1 MLTRVPATWRRAAPQ
16 GQIDV
21 TGTRLRGRRLIVA
34 RTIWLVVI
42 GLALLVFAGGVPAGF
57 HSALPITGATRAAL
71 TEAGLSP
78 RFPAFFFITTDIAA
92 ISAFSLI
99 AVLLFWCRSDDWMAM
114 FVGVLLVLTALLYTH
129 PAANAPVPVW
139 LNGSLF
145 GLGELCQVAF
155 FYLFP
160 NGRFVPRWTAYVVLP
175 LFVWRP
181 AMWALVYLPNYRLL
195 PHSAETYGFIP
206 QNSTDILLVVGL
218 LVLGLGAQVYRYR
231 RVSTPRQRQQ
241 AKWLLF
247 GAAVTVAVVSTYVFI
262 FNVLQLPRLLGE
274 SSFFL
279 LAASRSIRQL
289 ALLVV
294 PVAITIS
301 VLRYQ
306 LFDID
311 VLINR
316 ALVYTS
322 LTVSL
327 GAVYVGSV
335 VLLERIMSRVSGQ
348 LQAQP
353 IGVVGGTL
361 LIAGLFQPLR
371 GRIQARI
378 DRRFYRREYDAARTL
393 QAFSATLRDEVDLN
407 RLTADLLSVVEETMQ
422 PAQVSLWLRDDH
434 PRVRQQQG
442 EARGSPALR

>member
-1 MLTRVPATWRRAAPQ
+1 MLTRVPATWRRAGPQ

-71 TEAGLSP
+71 AEAGLSP
-78 RFPAFFFITTDIAA
+78 RFPAFFFITTDIAT

-114 FVGVLLVLTALLYTH
+114 FVGLLLVLTALLYTH

-262 FNVLQLPRLLGE
+262 FNVLQLPRLFGE

-311 VLINR
+311 ILINR
-316 ALVYTS
+316 ALVYTA
-322 LTVSL
+322 LTATL
-327 GAVYVGSV
+327 LLVYLGSV
-335 VLLERIMSRVSGQ
+335 IVLQQGFRALTGASS
-348 LQAQP
+348 LLA
-353 IGVVGGTL
+353 VVASTL
-361 LIAGLFQPLR
+361 AITTLFNPLR
-371 GRIQARI
+371 RRFQALI
-378 DRRFYRREYDAARTL
+378 DRRFYRGKYDAARTL
-393 QAFSATLRDEVDLN
+393 QAFSATMRDEVDLSK
-407 RLTADLLSVVEETMQ
+407 LTDDLLAVVAETMQ
-422 PAQVSLWLRDDH
+422 PTQISLWLPDDSLTKSNGK
-434 PRVRQQQG
+434 PG
-442 EARGSPALR
+442 G